1 MGTLNERTQR
11 QFLNREFKMALC
23 LSTILSLAGFIRAFI
38 FRTPFAETIAVTA
51 ALALIVFTSICFG
64 AILPLILRKIDVDPA
79 HSSTTI
85 QVIMDILGVVMTVF
99 VSTIVLDSPMGQL
112 IINKLAG
119 VVSGK

>member
-1 MGTLNERTQR
+1 
-11 QFLNREFKMALC
+11 MALC
-23 LSTILSLAGFIRAFI
+23 LSTILSVAGFIRAFI

-99 VSTIVLDSPMGQL
+99 VSTVVLDSAMGQL
-112 IINKLAG
+112 VINKLAG
-119 VVSGK
+119 VVNGK